1 MELVNPGVLKS
12 GVTGRGTLGTVWKG
26 QGRLKVG
33 AAPSSRAL
41 SQSRERNSVDTPVA
55 GAGLEGRL
63 KKFLQSSFLSC
74 FFLLCH
80 LL

>member
-63 KKFLQSSFLSC
+63 KFLQSSFLSC